1 MGQKHAL
8 IVGLTYPNETHYLR
22 GFVNDAIRVKDMLI
36 NYYDFAPDDV
46 KLVVDA
52 NGTMNTPQ
60 LNEFRVKETKTMI
73 NDEYICR
80 KLSKM
85 IKKILQQETQYC
97 SGFWNMEDVLKN
109 YQHSIMTHAL
119 KSIWYVKGTTN
130 ICVQLTILFQLSVLC
145 INCCKCVS

>member
-1 MGQKHAL
+1 LGLFPEECSFITTMGQQRAL
-8 IVGLTYPNETHYLR
+8 IVGLTYLNETHYFK
-22 GFVNDAIRVKDMLI
+22 GPVNNAIRVKDMLI

-85 IKKILQQETQYC
+85 IKKKKIY
-97 SGFWNMEDVLKN
+97 SRRHNIVL
-109 YQHSIMTHAL
+109 
-119 KSIWYVKGTTN
+119 VFGTWRM
-130 ICVQLTILFQLSVLC
+130 F
-145 INCCKCVS
+145 